1 MEPTLVDLA
10 VTLFEAFPDALL
22 LSSGVDGTIV
32 DANPRATELF
42 GAEKSRLLSRPVTE
56 LLKPADP
63 VESHEGE
70 KNGWREYS
78 LLRKSQPT
86 LPVQVQ
92 RSFFETEAE
101 TRELIVIRASS
112 LTRNERFLAGQTR
125 ILEQLALATSREE
138 ILESIV
144 LLIEDLFPGMRASV
158 LLLSEDGERLTHG
171 AAPTLPNAYNEL
183 VDGIQIGE
191 GVGSCGTA
199 AFRSER
205 VIVRDTQTS
214 PLWTPYRELAASFG
228 LGACWSQPI
237 YSSSDDLLGTFAM
250 YYEDVRSPSEA
261 ELEFIDHA
269 SRLAG
274 VAIERWRTE
283 NKLKRQRR
291 ELEAILDAV
300 QAQVVY
306 MDTKAR
312 ASWHNRVSREMLGL
326 DNEGI
331 RGNTVIDQAQDLD
344 DPELRHEQS
353 LEVIRTGIPK
363 LGSIERFD
371 DGETQR
377 WVSVDKVPT
386 FDDDG
391 NVNGLLLFS
400 YDITHIKR
408 IEEALRES
416 EQRFRQLAENIESA
430 FWMFDEQLDRMLYVS
445 PAYSEI
451 FGRSPEAMYKDPQEF
466 MVSVL
471 PEDQSL
477 VESKIERQRSGQPTE
492 VEYRITRPNGEI
504 RWIRDRAFPIRDES
518 GEIIHVAGIADDIT
532 HLKDTEEKLQQHR
545 NELAHATRLT
555 TMGEMA
561 AGLAHE
567 LNQPLAAISNFA
579 VVGEEM
585 AKGITQLDR
594 DRLAKVLSMLR
605 SQAMRAGEIIKR
617 VGSFASRTVPRRMR
631 IDLNTIARDATQLL
645 TVEFRNSNV
654 RLSVRLDESLPDVAG
669 DPVQVQQVL
678 VNLIRNALD
687 AIRDHATADKERSV
701 LVMTTSCGE
710 KVELSVLDTGGG
722 LGEDVDR
729 IFDPFFTTREEGMG
743 LGLRISRSIAEAHGG
758 ELLASNRPEGGAIFR
773 VVLPAA
779 VDQSGSESQPW
790 LKQSS

>member
-1 MEPTLVDLA
+1 MPMEPTLVDLA

-22 LSSGVDGTIV
+22 ISSGVDRTIV
-32 DANPRATELF
+32 DANSRAAELF
-42 GAEKSRLLSRPVTE
+42 GAEKSRLLSRPLNE
-56 LLKPADP
+56 LLSPAAP
-63 VESHEGE
+63 GE
-70 KNGWREYS
+70 EEDDGWLEYS
-78 LLRKSQPT
+78 LLRTSQPA

-92 RSFFETEAE
+92 RSSFETETE
-101 TRELIVIRASS
+101 SRELIIIRAGQV
-112 LTRNERFLAGQTR
+112 TRNERFLARQTR
-125 ILEQLALATSREE
+125 ILEQLALGTPREKV
-138 ILESIV
+138 LESVV

-158 LLLSEDGERLTHG
+158 LLLSEDGERLRHG

-199 AFRSER
+199 AFRGQR
-205 VIVRDTQTS
+205 VVVPDTQTS
-214 PLWTPYRELAASFG
+214 PLWEPYRELAATFS

-237 YSSSDDLLGTFAM
+237 FSSSDDLLGTFAM

-269 SRLAG
+269 ARLAG

-283 NKLKRQRR
+283 TELKRQRR

-306 MDTKAR
+306 MDTEAR

-331 RGNTVIDQAQDLD
+331 RGNTVIDQAPDLD
-344 DPELRHEQS
+344 DPELRHKQS
-353 LEVIRTGIPK
+353 LEVIRTGVPK
-363 LGSIERFD
+363 LGSIECFD
-371 DGETQR
+371 DGDAER

-445 PAYSEI
+445 PAYSQV
-451 FGRSPEAMYKDPQEF
+451 FGRSPEAMYRNPQEF
-466 MVSVL
+466 MDSVL
-471 PEDQSL
+471 PEDREL
-477 VESKIERQRSGQPTE
+477 IEAKITQQRNGKPTE
-492 VEYRITRPNGEI
+492 VEYRITRPNGEV
-504 RWIRDRAFPIRDES
+504 RWIRDRAFPIRDKS
-518 GEIIHVAGIADDIT
+518 GEITRVAGIADDIT
-532 HLKDTEEKLQQHR
+532 HVKDTEEKLQQHR
-545 NELAHATRLT
+545 NELAHAARLT

-585 AKGITQLDR
+585 AKGITQLDP
-594 DRLAKVLSMLR
+594 DRLAEVLSMLR

-617 VGSFASRTVPRRMR
+617 VGSFASRTVARRSR
-631 IDLNTIARDATQLL
+631 VNLNTIARDAEHLL
-645 TVEFRNSNV
+645 AIDFRRCNV
-654 RLSVRLDESLPDVAG
+654 RLSVNLDESLPDVAG
-669 DPVQVQQVL
+669 DPVQLQQVL

-687 AIRDHATADKERSV
+687 AIRENGGTDGDRSV
-701 LVMTTSCGE
+701 IVTTMTCSE
-710 KVELSVLDTGGG
+710 QVELAVLDTGDG
-722 LGEDVDR
+722 LGENVNR
-729 IFDPFFTTREEGMG
+729 IFDPFFTTREDGMG

-773 VVLPAA
+773 VLLPA
-779 VDQSGSESQPW
+779 VDQDDSESQPW